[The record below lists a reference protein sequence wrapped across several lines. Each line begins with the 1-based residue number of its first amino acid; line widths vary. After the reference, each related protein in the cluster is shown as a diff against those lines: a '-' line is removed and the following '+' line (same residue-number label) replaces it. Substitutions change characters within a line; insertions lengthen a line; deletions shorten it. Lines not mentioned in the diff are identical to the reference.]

1 MAIASY
7 TSIAYT
13 QNDSSELDDPISRDF
28 VTKARTFDEWRQFT
42 NLLADD
48 LTDLSTAFNTVNTTA
63 IVTESGTQTLTNKTL
78 TSPAITAPTI
88 GTGTLTINSS
98 ALAGTAIVTASEG
111 IGSNNNDTTIPTS
124 AAVKAYADSVGG
136 GGGGGSV
143 TSVAVSSGGGFSV
156 SGSPITT
163 SGTISLTVGAGSLID
178 VGASTIS
185 VDLSELT
192 DMTADMVTGDEFVLL
207 DSGSQRR
214 KAAGEIGLSIFDND
228 SGFTSNSGTVTS
240 VSGTGSVSGLTL
252 SGTVTSSG
260 NLTLGGSISGL
271 TTAALAAGSLQLSSE
286 SFSDSDSILMTAKA
300 IDDRIDTKVGASG
313 GGTVTSVAIAN
324 GGGLSVSG
332 SPITTNGTITLSVGA
347 GDLIDVGGGN
357 VSVDLSELTDMTATM
372 VSSDE
377 LVLLD
382 SGAQRRKAAS
392 EIGLSVFNN
401 DSGFTTNAGTVTSV
415 SGTGSVSGL
424 TLSGS
429 VTSTGSLTL
438 GGSISGLTLS
448 QLAGSAIQT
457 GSEVGGDG
465 SSIADNDTTVLTAG
479 AVINWVEGQGYL
491 TSTSGDISAVTAG
504 NGLTGGGTS
513 GSVTLNIGEGDLID
527 VAADSISVDLSE
539 LIDMTATMLGTDE
552 FVLLDAGVQR
562 RKAANEIGLSV
573 FNNDSG
579 FTTNTGTVTSVS
591 GGNGLTGSITTSGS
605 LNVGA
610 GAGIS
615 VGTDSISVNLLG
627 LQSLTDPNADRIF
640 FWDDSAGASK
650 FLQIGTNL
658 SISGTTLNATNT
670 NTTYTAS
677 STGGLSLSG
686 TAFSLKN
693 AAGLS
698 NGYIPK
704 WNTTSDQFENSAVFD
719 SGTAVNITKDL
730 VIANVSG
737 SDSSE
742 GAQIQ
747 LKDQSDGLTDAC
759 NFDVDSSGNSRI
771 FQLGNGNLQ
780 LGNQSGGTG
789 KVKLFANTESVLEV
803 SSTEVTITSGNDLIV
818 DPVGSGGILFV
829 DASTNRVGIAVNSA
843 PQYNLD
849 VQGTGYFSS
858 AVEIDSTLDVSSDFT
873 AGSKSFRIDHP
884 LESKSNTHH
893 LVHNCIE
900 GPQADLIYRG
910 KVALVSGSA
919 TINIDTHSTMT
930 EGTFVALCR
939 DIQSFTTNET
949 GWTAVK
955 SSVSGNILTIEAQDS
970 SCTDTISW
978 MVVGER
984 QDPAIYSSSMTDD
997 EGKVIVEKP
1006 KS

>member
-1 MAIASY
+1 MPLASY
-7 TSIAYT
+7 TSVTYT
-13 QNDSSELDDPISRDF
+13 QNSSDELDDPISRDF
-28 VTKARTFDEWRQFT
+28 VTKTRTFDEWRQFT

-48 LTDLSTAFNTVNTTA
+48 LTDLSAAFNTVNNSTA
-63 IVTESGTQTLTNKTL
+63 IVTETGTQTLTNKTL
-78 TSPAITAPTI
+78 TSPSITGPTI

-98 ALAGTAIVTASEG
+98 ALAGTAI
-111 IGSNNNDTTIPTS
+111 
-124 AAVKAYADSVGG
+124 
-136 GGGGGSV
+136 
-143 TSVAVSSGGGFSV
+143 
-156 SGSPITT
+156 
-163 SGTISLTVGAGSLID
+163 
-178 VGASTIS
+178 
-185 VDLSELT
+185 
-192 DMTADMVTGDEFVLL
+192 
-207 DSGSQRR
+207 
-214 KAAGEIGLSIFDND
+214 
-228 SGFTSNSGTVTS
+228 
-240 VSGTGSVSGLTL
+240 
-252 SGTVTSSG
+252 
-260 NLTLGGSISGL
+260 
-271 TTAALAAGSLQLSSE
+271 QLSNE
-286 SFSDSDSILMTAKA
+286 SFSNSDSILMTAAA

-313 GGTVTSVAIAN
+313 GGTVTSV
-324 GGGLSVSG
+324 
-332 SPITTNGTITLSVGA
+332 
-347 GDLIDVGGGN
+347 
-357 VSVDLSELTDMTATM
+357 
-372 VSSDE
+372 
-377 LVLLD
+377 
-382 SGAQRRKAAS
+382 
-392 EIGLSVFNN
+392 
-401 DSGFTTNAGTVTSV
+401 

-424 TLSGS
+424 TLTGT
-429 VTSTGSLTL
+429 VTTTGSLTL
-438 GGSISGLTLS
+438 GGSITGLTLS
-448 QLAGSAIQT
+448 QLAASAVQT
-457 GSEVGGDG
+457 GAEVGGDG
-465 SSIADNDTTVLTAG
+465 SSIANNDTTILTAA
-479 AVINWVEGQGYL
+479 AVMNWVGGQGYL

-504 NGLTGGGTS
+504 SGLTGGGTS

-527 VAADSISVDLSE
+527 VAADSISVNLSDLT
-539 LIDMTATMLGTDE
+539 DMTATMVGADE
-552 FVLLDAGVQR
+552 FVILDAGEQR

-573 FNNDSG
+573 FSNDSG

-650 FLQIGTNL
+650 FLEIGTNL

-737 SDSSE
+737 GDSLE

-780 LGNQSGGTG
+780 LGNQSAGTG
-789 KVKLFANTESVLEV
+789 KVKLFADRVSVLEV
-803 SSTEVTITSGNDLIV
+803 SHNYSSGAGDVTINSGNDLIV
-818 DPVGSGGILFV
+818 DPAGSGGVLFV
-829 DASTNRVGIAVNSA
+829 DASDNVVAINYTSA
-843 PQYNLD
+843 SSIDPNLSLD
-849 VQGTGYFSS
+849 VNGAARIVG
-858 AVEIDSTLDVSSDFT
+858 DLDVGGDLSCGYLSKSS
-873 AGSKSFRIDHP
+873 GSFRIDHP
-884 LESKSNTHH
+884 LESKSDTHH
-893 LVHNCIE
+893 LIHSFIE

-910 KVALVSGSA
+910 KVTLVSGGA
-919 TINIDTHSTMT
+919 TINIDTHSNMT
-930 EGTFVALCR
+930 EGTFVVLCR

-949 GWTAVK
+949 GWTAVR

-984 QDPAIYSSSMTDD
+984 QDPTIYSSSMTDD